1 MRKLEDVDL
10 QPEERQKIRSQ
21 NGAWYITCDK
31 KRIYYAVLADS
42 AYPERHA
49 YALINDVIEQ
59 LQGLRDYHMES
70 DITVSA
76 HTKRY
81 VPKLMEKYC
90 DLKSVD
96 KLYAANQQV
105 SEITSIMGEN
115 LRKASVNADNLHRI
129 QQNSKNFKD
138 LASDFYSSSDELAKA
153 AASNRKRMIIIAG
166 TIAGVFSGTCFFLFF

>member
-31 KRIYYAVLADS
+31 KRIYYAVLTDS

-105 SEITSIMGEN
+105 SEITTIMGEN
-115 LRKASVNADNLHRI
+115 LRKASVNAENLQRI

-138 LASDFYSSSDELAKA
+138 LANDFYSSSDELAKA
-153 AASNRKRMIIIAG
+153 AASNRRKMIIIAG
-166 TIAGVFSGTCFFLFF
+166 TIATVFSGTCFFLFF